1 MVWFV
6 GFPIISVYV
15 VNNQSGVSPIISTL
29 CTPIIISSQNNI
41 PIPTETHNIP
51 SFKLS
56 YVYLFIIFLHLSLF
70 FKYHVLLYS
79 VKSIFPPYFNHYN
92 IFQNQCQVVYFTS
105 PHSHHH
111 NTHWVLS
118 SLYVQ
123 NIRGH
128 HPILLSLNILS
139 PLRVYHN
146 KIRYLRQSLSAY
158 NSYMFRYSSFCYSP
172 FN

>member
-56 YVYLFIIFLHLSLF
+56 YVYLFFIINSVFLFTSQYIFIEYIISTSCLSQQNPVSPSKFKCLQFLH
-70 FKYHVLLYS
+70 V
-79 VKSIFPPYFNHYN
+79 
-92 IFQNQCQVVYFTS
+92 
-105 PHSHHH
+105 
-111 NTHWVLS
+111 
-118 SLYVQ
+118 
-123 NIRGH
+123 
-128 HPILLSLNILS
+128 
-139 PLRVYHN
+139 PL
-146 KIRYLRQSLSAY
+146 
-158 NSYMFRYSSFCYSP
+158 
-172 FN
+172 